1 MRTSIVFLILVCPW
15 MNAQNAPIVPD
26 NLKPP
31 EGASLILQA
40 NAAGDQI
47 YVCDGSS
54 WTFSRPDARLFDE
67 AGKQIGTHFAGPTWE
82 HSDGSRVMGKAVA
95 NATPDPD
102 SIPWLLLEAKGH
114 EGSGLLSTV
123 TSIQRIET
131 KGGKAPAEGCDAAH
145 KGQETRA
152 HYTATYLFYS
162 GR

>member
-1 MRTSIVFLILVCPW
+1 

>member
-15 MNAQNAPIVPD
+15 MNAQNAPAVPD

-54 WTFSRPDARLFDE
+54 WTFSKPDARLFDE